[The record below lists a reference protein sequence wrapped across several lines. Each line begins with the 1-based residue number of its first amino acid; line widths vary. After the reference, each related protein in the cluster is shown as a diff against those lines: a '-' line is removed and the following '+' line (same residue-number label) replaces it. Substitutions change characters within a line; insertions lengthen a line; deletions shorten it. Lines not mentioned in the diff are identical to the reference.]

1 MSPMKTESGAPRF
14 FKFWIQAISGITN
27 EVKKVKRHWYN
38 ITGDDCNDVF
48 LTCKTVVFLNWVN
61 VTAFFI
67 NCFKAWLCCNH
78 SWHMLINWVLFSTN
92 HRLYGLVT
100 PSLTQRPNNDEWN
113 MLHYQS
119 LIVDRH
125 GQTSFCWNCQ
135 IYCFV
140 IWTDVSWF
148 ELLFRKEILFVT
160 TKKSWVVLDTHPN
173 VVTEKSHEVT
183 APLLPPPTFIGEAF

>member
-125 GQTSFCWNCQ
+125 GFFLLKLSN
-135 IYCFV
+135 
-140 IWTDVSWF
+140 
-148 ELLFRKEILFVT
+148 LLFCDLNGCVLIWAAIQKRDTSCNNKKELSCLRHT
-160 TKKSWVVLDTHPN
+160 P
-173 VVTEKSHEVT
+173 
-183 APLLPPPTFIGEAF
+183 